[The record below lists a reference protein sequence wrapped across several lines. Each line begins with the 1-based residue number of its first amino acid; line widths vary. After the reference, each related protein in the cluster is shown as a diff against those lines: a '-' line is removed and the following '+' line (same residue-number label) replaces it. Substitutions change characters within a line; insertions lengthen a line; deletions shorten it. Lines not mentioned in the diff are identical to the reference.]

1 VAGQR
6 APGSGGSDERKA
18 PRSGELEQE
27 IRFCEVDGA
36 RVAYATVGSGPALL
50 LPALW
55 ISHLELEWGV
65 GELRAFIGGLARR
78 RTVIRY
84 DRLGT
89 GLSDRPAG
97 GLELTV
103 AAEVRTVGA
112 LVDALGLDELSL
124 LGISWGGCTAAAFAA
139 RAPERVRCVALVGA
153 FVDGTRIAPAPLREA
168 LVATVRA
175 HWGAGSRQL
184 ADVWVPGADAHTRE
198 RFARL
203 QRAAAS
209 PEVAAAML
217 EAVYA
222 TDMREVLSRVPVPA
236 LVLHRREDRAM
247 PFEQGRE
254 LAARLPHAR
263 LVALDGDLHPPWL
276 GDRDAVLG
284 ALTAFLDAH
293 HPARAAPAA
302 GDGPLSKRECEVL
315 RLVADGLS
323 DAEIAGRLILSP
335 HTVHRHV
342 ANIRTKL
349 GQPSRAAAAAY
360 AAREGLI

>member
-1 VAGQR
+1 MALAQH
-6 APGSGGSDERKA
+6 
-18 PRSGELEQE
+18 
-27 IRFCEVDGA
+27 IRFCDTDGG

-55 ISHLELEWGV
+55 IGHLELEWTFD
-65 GELRAFIGGLARR
+65 EFRAFIGALALR
-78 RTVIRY
+78 RTVVRY

-97 GLELTV
+97 GPEASV
-103 AAEVRTVGA
+103 EAEVRTVAAVAG
-112 LVDALGLDELSL
+112 ALGLGELSL
-124 LGISWGGCTAAAFAA
+124 LGISWGACTAAAFAA
-139 RAPERVRCVALVGA
+139 HEPQRVRSVALVGG
-153 FVDGTRIAPAPLREA
+153 FTDGSRIAPPELREA
-168 LVATVRA
+168 MAATVRA
-175 HWGAGSRQL
+175 HWGTGSRML
-184 ADVWVPGADAHTRE
+184 ADVWVPGADADTRR
-198 RFARL
+198 RFADL
-203 QRAAAS
+203 QRAAAG

-222 TDMREVLSRVPVPA
+222 TDMRPLLPRVDVPA
-236 LVLHRREDRAM
+236 LVVHRHEDRAM

-254 LAARLPHAR
+254 LAAGLPRAR
-263 LVALDGDLHPPWL
+263 LVALDGDVHPPWL
-276 GDRDAVLG
+276 GDSDGVLG
-284 ALTAFLDAH
+284 ALTAFLDEH

-302 GDGPLSKRECEVL
+302 ADGRLSDREREVL
-315 RLVADGLS
+315 QLVADGLS
-323 DAEIAGRLILSP
+323 DAEIARRLIVSP